1 MCLAIPG
8 KITSISGDDPLMRS
22 GKVDFGGILKEVSL
36 AYVPEAKL
44 GDYVIVHVGF
54 ALSRVDEEEAKQ
66 VFEYLRQMQELSEL
80 EDSKATVSPASPRA
94 SPTVPVIPG
103 ETAGLK

>member
-8 KITSISGDDPLMRS
+8 KVASISGDDPLLRS
-22 GKVDFGGILKEVSL
+22 GKVDFGGILKDVSL
-36 AYVPEAKL
+36 AYVPEVKV

-54 ALSRVDEEEAKQ
+54 ALSRVDEDEAKQ

-80 EDSKATVSPASPRA
+80 EESKAGEGPPH
-94 SPTVPVIPG
+94 PTVVPSA
-103 ETAGLK
+103 AGPPAQ

>member
-1 MCLAIPG
+1 MCLAVPG
-8 KITSISGDDPLMRS
+8 KITSITGEDPLMRT

-66 VFEYLRQMQELSEL
+66 VFEYLRQMEELSDL
-80 EDSKATVSPASPRA
+80 QKDRAGASPGPPALA
-94 SPTVPVIPG
+94 SRP
-103 ETAGLK
+103 AQ